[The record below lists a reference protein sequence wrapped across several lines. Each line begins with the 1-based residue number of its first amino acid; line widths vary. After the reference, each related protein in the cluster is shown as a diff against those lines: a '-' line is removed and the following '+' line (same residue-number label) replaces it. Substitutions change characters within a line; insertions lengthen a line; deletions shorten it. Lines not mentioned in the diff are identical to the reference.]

1 MKFIRSPWPEAILAT
16 LVILGGAYLAVT
28 WTVPARGAEA
38 VCGTASYY
46 AHAHHGR
53 TMANGRP
60 FNMHAM
66 TAAMWGPK
74 FGTKY
79 RVTSG
84 GKSVVVTITDR
95 GPAKRLN
102 RIIDLSYAAAKQ
114 LGMIRAGTARVCL
127 TKL

>member
-1 MKFIRSPWPEAILAT
+1 MFRSPWPEAVIAT
-16 LVILGGAYLAVT
+16 AVILLGCYAALVL
-28 WTVPARGAEA
+28 TVPARGAEA

-53 TMANGRP
+53 TMANGKP
-60 FNMHAM
+60 FNMNAM

-114 LGMIRAGTARVCL
+114 LGMIRAGTAKVCL
-127 TKL
+127 TRL

>member
-1 MKFIRSPWPEAILAT
+1 
-16 LVILGGAYLAVT
+16 
-28 WTVPARGAEA
+28 
-38 VCGTASYY
+38 
-46 AHAHHGR
+46 
-53 TMANGRP
+53 MANGKP

-74 FGTKY
+74 FGTRY

-114 LGMIRAGTARVCL
+114 LGMIRAGTASVCL
-127 TKL
+127 TRL

>member
-1 MKFIRSPWPEAILAT
+1 MFRSPWLEAVIAT
-16 LVILGGAYLAVT
+16 AVILLGCYAALVL
-28 WTVPARGAEA
+28 TVPARGAEA

-53 TMANGRP
+53 TMATGRP

-74 FGTKY
+74 FGTRY

-114 LGMIRAGTARVCL
+114 LGMIRAGTASVCL

>member
-1 MKFIRSPWPEAILAT
+1 VTLKLFIGVSAAALI
-16 LVILGGAYLAVT
+16 ISLAVFFLGVT
-28 WTVPARGAEA
+28 QGLAAER
-38 VCGTASYY
+38 CGVASYY

-53 TMANGRP
+53 TMANGKP
-60 FNMHAM
+60 FNMNAM

-84 GKSVVVTITDR
+84 GKSVMVTITDR

-127 TKL
+127 TRL